1 MSKIGKITNDQ
12 RNLILELIK
21 THVKQEKNCRVG
33 WAVKEII
40 GEDVEYHLLDKLSS
54 DLIESTRY
62 TRDTANPNFE
72 YDWNIRK
79 NPNFYLSRINLIAS
93 VISVLAAIV
102 SAYYAYK
109 N

>member
-40 GEDVEYHLLDKLSS
+40 GEDVEYHLLD
-54 DLIESTRY
+54 
-62 TRDTANPNFE
+62 
-72 YDWNIRK
+72 
-79 NPNFYLSRINLIAS
+79 
-93 VISVLAAIV
+93 
-102 SAYYAYK
+102 
-109 N
+109 